1 VIESTGFLE
10 DGSSPLNVP
19 SIVKR
24 NMNQQPVRPLA
35 RLLNQ
40 LIYVALLVTIGIT
53 AVPYGTV
60 QLWWISI
67 FECLIFL
74 IATLAVVEAM
84 VARRWSLQLS
94 LWIPLFVLC
103 LWGAIQSLPLFSGPA
118 PINPP
123 TSLSA
128 DPVGTR
134 GVVLELFALTLAAL
148 LLQRYT
154 SSRPRLIKLIYVIVG
169 VGVASAVFGIVRKNM
184 QSSTGFFLPALPT
197 GGRSFAQFINRNHF
211 AFLIEMSLGLTLGL
225 LVAKGSGRRRLAF
238 LPVGILLWIA
248 LIYSNSRGGIL
259 ASLCE
264 LLFLGVLLDP
274 VRHLMK
280 REGHT
285 GWRRFQNLA
294 GGLLV
299 RLFLL
304 AGLIGLF
311 AYGVG
316 WVGGEPVVS
325 NFQNAATDFSQQE
338 MQNNANTSRKEIW
351 SGTWEMIRANP
362 LAGVGLGGYWIG
374 ITKYHRASGEITPQQ
389 AHNDYLE
396 LLASVG
402 LLGCALVGW
411 FLVVFIRNVRRR
423 LRSPDPYFRATCL
436 GALAGIFGVAVH
448 SFVDFG
454 LHITINALVLFALI
468 VIAVSDAGDGGAPA
482 ISVRSLAK

>member
-1 VIESTGFLE
+1 
-10 DGSSPLNVP
+10 
-19 SIVKR
+19 
-24 NMNQQPVRPLA
+24 MNQQPVRPFA
-35 RLLNQ
+35 RLLDQ
-40 LIYVALLVTIGIT
+40 LIYLALLVTIGLT

-60 QLWWISI
+60 QPWWISI
-67 FECLIFL
+67 FECLTFL
-74 IATLAVVEAM
+74 IATLAVIEAM
-84 VARRWSLQLS
+84 IAKRWSLQLS
-94 LWIPLFVLC
+94 LWIPLLVLC
-103 LWGAIQSLPLFSGPA
+103 LFGSIQSFPLFSGPA
-118 PINPP
+118 PLNPP

-128 DPVGTR
+128 DPEGTR
-134 GVVLELFALTLAAL
+134 GVVLELFALSLAAV

-154 SSRPRLIKLIYVIVG
+154 SNRARLIKLIYVIVG
-169 VGVASAVFGIVRKNM
+169 VGVASAIFGIVRKNM
-184 QSSTGFFLPALPT
+184 QSSTGFLLPALPT

-225 LVAKGSGRRRLAF
+225 LIAKGSGRRRLVF
-238 LPVGILLWIA
+238 LPVGVLLWIA

-259 ASLCE
+259 ASLSE

-274 VRHLMK
+274 VRHLTK
-280 REGHT
+280 EKGHT
-285 GWRRFQNLA
+285 RWRRFQNLA

-304 AGLIGLF
+304 AGLVGLF

-351 SGTWEMIRANP
+351 SATWQMIRANP
-362 LAGVGLGGYWIG
+362 LGGVGLGGYWIG

-396 LLASVG
+396 LLASGG
-402 LLGCALVGW
+402 LLGCAIVAW
-411 FLVVFIRNVRRR
+411 FLAGFIRNISPR
-423 LRSPDPYFRATCL
+423 LRSPDPYSRAICL
-436 GALAGIFGVAVH
+436 GALAGIFGVAIH

-454 LHITINALVLFALI
+454 LHITINALAFLALI
-468 VIAVSDAGDGGAPA
+468 VIAVFKDRPSDAAEGMNP
-482 ISVRSLAK
+482 